1 VKLSF
6 HIDKEERKRPCA
18 AREELAEP
26 DKADPASHKR
36 HQTPLASAMPMHYQK
51 TVSVFY

>member
-6 HIDKEERKRPCA
+6 HIRQKERKRPCA
-18 AREELAEP
+18 AREELVEP

-36 HQTPLASAMPMHYQK
+36 HQTPLASTMAMHYQK
-51 TVSVFY
+51 TASVFY

>member
-1 VKLSF
+1 MKLSF
-6 HIDKEERKRPCA
+6 HIGKGGTEAPCA

-36 HQTPLASAMPMHYQK
+36 HQTPLASAMAMHYQK